1 VKIDGTSHPDGTMA
15 DPQTRQAMPGVYF
28 RFKVVLGRSLA
39 LLLLIPGLP
48 LILASVLLVRLTSRG
63 PGLIHQTRV
72 GKNGR
77 LFVMHKI
84 RTMIHDAEK
93 YTGPTW
99 TQTNDPRITPVGRLL
114 RKIHVDEL
122 PQLFNVLKG
131 EMVLIGPRPE
141 RPEIVDVLSEHIR
154 HYRHRLAVPPGITGL
169 AQINLPPDTDLES
182 VRRKLALDLDYVN
195 TANAGLDLRILL
207 CTCLRM
213 IGIPG
218 ELAMRALRL
227 RRNPGG
233 SSPSGREAV
242 ARSALP
248 CGIRKF
254 TATISEPVEPATAP
268 LSSGD
273 AESGGFVDPGPDGAQ
288 D

>member
-1 VKIDGTSHPDGTMA
+1 MA
-15 DPQTRQAMPGVYF
+15 DSRAWHVRPSVYF
-28 RFKVVLGRSLA
+28 RCKVFVGRSLA

-48 LILASVLLVRLTSRG
+48 LILACVVLVRLTSRG

-77 LFVMHKI
+77 PFVMHKI

-93 YTGPTW
+93 HTGPTW
-99 TQTNDPRITPVGRLL
+99 TQTDDPRITPVGRLL

-141 RPEIVDVLSEHIR
+141 RPEIVDVLAEHIP
-154 HYRHRLAVPPGITGL
+154 HYTNRLAVPPGITGL
-169 AQINLPPDTDLES
+169 AQINLPPDSDLDS

-195 TANAGLDLRILL
+195 TANASLDLRILF

-213 IGIPG
+213 IGVPG
-218 ELAMRALRL
+218 EFAMRVLQL
-227 RRNPGG
+227 RRNAAALSAMG
-233 SSPSGREAV
+233 SNPSAGPSIPLGV
-242 ARSALP
+242 P
-248 CGIRKF
+248 KF
-254 TATISEPVEPATAP
+254 AAMISGSVEPATAP
-268 LSSGD
+268 LSRTN
-273 AESGGFVDPGPDGAQ
+273 AESGGFVNPGPGNAQ